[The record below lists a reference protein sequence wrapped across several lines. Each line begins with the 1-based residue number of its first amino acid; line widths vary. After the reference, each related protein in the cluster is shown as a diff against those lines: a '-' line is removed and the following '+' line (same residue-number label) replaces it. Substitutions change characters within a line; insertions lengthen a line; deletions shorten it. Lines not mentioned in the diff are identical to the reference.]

1 MKRRS
6 LFLAAL
12 ALMLTG
18 CNMIPDGEPPKGNIV
33 ETPVAAAMDF
43 KDAANFL
50 YTALAA
56 YVSSERPDLTI
67 TVKADAATQPYLDT
81 ILKRIRRR
89 SALTVADHAP
99 MMLHSY
105 LKDNVWYLEL
115 FDVERNLTVW
125 QQRVVLKDYS
135 AVMAQKRS
143 PYQGT

>member
-1 MKRRS
+1 MMRRV
-6 LFLAAL
+6 LAFIVL
-12 ALMLTG
+12 ALILSG

-43 KDAANFL
+43 KDAANYL

-56 YVSSERPDLTI
+56 YVSSERPELAV
-67 TVKADAATQPYLDT
+67 TVKADEATKPYLDT
-81 ILKRIRRR
+81 ILTRIRRR
-89 SALTVADHAP
+89 SALKVADNAP
-99 MMLHSY
+99 MTLHSY

-143 PYQGT
+143 HYQGT

>member
-1 MKRRS
+1 MKRRIA
-6 LFLAAL
+6 FLAAL
-12 ALMLTG
+12 TLLTG

-43 KDAANFL
+43 KDAANYL

-56 YVSSERPDLTI
+56 YVSSERPELTV
-67 TVKADAATQPYLDT
+67 TVKADEATKSYLDT
-81 ILKRIRRR
+81 ILNRIRRR
-89 SALTVADHAP
+89 SALKVADNAP
-99 MMLHSY
+99 VTLHSY

-143 PYQGT
+143 PYQGS

>member
-1 MKRRS
+1 MRRRVFS
-6 LFLAAL
+6 FIILT
-12 ALMLTG
+12 LMLPG

-43 KDAANFL
+43 KDAANYL

-56 YVSSERPDLTI
+56 YVSSERPELAVA
-67 TVKADAATQPYLDT
+67 VKADEATKPYLET
-81 ILKRIRRR
+81 ILNRIRRR
-89 SALTVADHAP
+89 TALKIADNAP

-115 FDVERNLTVW
+115 FDTERNLTVW

-135 AVMAQKRS
+135 AVMAQKRLS
-143 PYQGT
+143 YQGS

>member
-6 LFLAAL
+6 LFFAAL

-33 ETPVAAAMDF
+33 EMPVTAAMDF
-43 KDAANFL
+43 KDAANYL
-50 YTALAA
+50 YTALAG
-56 YVSSERPDLTI
+56 YISSERPALVVA
-67 TVKADAATQPYLDT
+67 VKADDATKPYLET
-81 ILKRIRRR
+81 ILNRIRRR

-99 MMLHSY
+99 MTLHSY

-135 AVMAQKRS
+135 AVMAQKHS
-143 PYQGT
+143 PYQGS